1 MGQITTERNTMSG
14 EISETAAMTTQGNV
28 NDDGPGMNDGVPP
41 ADVAGQ
47 VAEGQPKKYPAEG
60 IDPNEERRGNEQT

>member
-1 MGQITTERNTMSG
+1 MSG

-41 ADVAGQ
+41 ADAARQ
-47 VAEGQPKKYPAEG
+47 VADGQPREYPAKD
-60 IDPNEERRGNEQT
+60 IDPDEERRGNGQT

>member
-1 MGQITTERNTMSG
+1 MSG

-41 ADVAGQ
+41 AEDAAQ
-47 VAEGQPKKYPAEG
+47 VADGKPKDYPADLDPDEG
-60 IDPNEERRGNEQT
+60 YRDHGKM